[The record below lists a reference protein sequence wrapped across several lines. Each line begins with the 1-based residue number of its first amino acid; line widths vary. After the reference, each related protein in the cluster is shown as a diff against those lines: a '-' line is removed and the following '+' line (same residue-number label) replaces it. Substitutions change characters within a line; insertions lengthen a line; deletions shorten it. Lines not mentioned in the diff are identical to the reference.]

1 MCLFW
6 NNKLRTIGNRRGIEL
21 CVSFSTQGYGKK
33 TESLCVYILLL
44 AILTKKK
51 EEKNKHLKDLNWAKQ
66 KMLTNLGIFFFY
78 YYLVMT
84 ACCECG
90 IIFSFSSYPGEYL
103 FCTNFVF
110 KLKTSIKI
118 CMSNNNGIGNT
129 KNWKMVFL

>member
-1 MCLFW
+1 M
-6 NNKLRTIGNRRGIEL
+6 
-21 CVSFSTQGYGKK
+21 SFSTQGYGKK
-33 TESLCVYILLL
+33 QKVCVCVCVHLVAGHIN
-44 AILTKKK
+44 KK
-51 EEKNKHLKDLNWAKQ
+51 EEKKIYLKDLNWAKQ
-66 KMLTNLGIFFFY
+66 KVLTNLGIFFY

-84 ACCECG
+84 ACCEGG

-118 CMSNNNGIGNT
+118 CMSNNNGIGNA